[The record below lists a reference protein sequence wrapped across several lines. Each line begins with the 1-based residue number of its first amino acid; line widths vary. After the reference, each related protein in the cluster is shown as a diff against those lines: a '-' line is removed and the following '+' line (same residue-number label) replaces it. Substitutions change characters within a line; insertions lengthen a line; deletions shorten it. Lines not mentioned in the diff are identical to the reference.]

1 MNYVLDTHILIW
13 YFIGSRRLESKAIE
27 AIDKCRFSG
36 GKLLVPTIVLSE
48 CLDIAEKGKV
58 QFDFNKMYQLIKDDP
73 GFEIISFTV
82 EIFDETVRIKAIKE
96 IHDRIISAT
105 ARFYDTE
112 IITKDGIIKH
122 SGEVELFE

>member
-1 MNYVLDTHILIW
+1 
-13 YFIGSRRLESKAIE
+13 
-27 AIDKCRFSG
+27 
-36 GKLLVPTIVLSE
+36 
-48 CLDIAEKGKV
+48 
-58 QFDFNKMYQLIKDDP
+58 MYQLIKDDQ

-112 IITKDGIIKH
+112 IITKDRIIKH